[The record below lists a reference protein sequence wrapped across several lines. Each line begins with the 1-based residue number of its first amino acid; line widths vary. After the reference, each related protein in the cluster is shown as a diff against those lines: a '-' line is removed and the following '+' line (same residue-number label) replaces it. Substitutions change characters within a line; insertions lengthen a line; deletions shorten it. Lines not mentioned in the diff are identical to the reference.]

1 MKIPKYIM
9 ALATMLVFAAC
20 STDDVFDDT
29 GNEAV
34 KVNAAVGTNSIF
46 TRSNPIGTS
55 EQQTSFNDGDK
66 ISLSNGTQ
74 TAVYTLNSGA
84 WSTADAPVK
93 WQTKSG
99 TFHAFYPADGTNTFD
114 KGVIKTDQSSLAN
127 LVASDYMRQTVDYV
141 SIPDDRSVSLE
152 MQRQTARVVFKIASY
167 KNQFDGK
174 TPTVDHIHVFSPTEI
189 SATASTT
196 ATEIN
201 TYKDG
206 DEFIALVV
214 PTTAKGNDYFAS
226 LCVKTSDNDEGVQ
239 LKVRGIPAMEAGKS
253 YTYNL
258 EVGKNEVT
266 IAGVTVN
273 DWTTGS
279 TISGGN
285 LALAN
290 K

>member
-9 ALATMLVFAAC
+9 ALATMLAFAAC
-20 STDDVFDDT
+20 STDDAFDDT

-55 EQQTSFNDGDK
+55 EQQTLFNDGDK

-99 TFHAFYPADGTNTFD
+99 TFYAFYPADGTNTFGR
-114 KGVIKTDQSSLAN
+114 GVIKTDQSSLAN
-127 LVASDYMRQTVDYV
+127 LVASDYMRQTVDYA

-174 TPTVDHIHVFSPTEI
+174 SPTVDYIHVFSPTEI
-189 SATASTT
+189 SVTASSTT
-196 ATEIN
+196 SEIN
-201 TYKDG
+201 TYKNG

-214 PTTAKGNDYFAS
+214 PAAAKANGDFAS
-226 LCVKTSDNDEGVQ
+226 LGVKTSDNKTGLQ
-239 LKVRGIPAMEAGKS
+239 LNVRGIPAMEAGKS

-258 EVGKNEVT
+258 VVGKDEIT

-273 DWTTGS
+273 DWTTGGV
-279 TISGGN
+279 ISRGN
-285 LALAN
+285 LAFVN